1 MAHPL
6 VKIRRHVVLDR
17 GDDLSHEVRM
27 STTTITWPIIDEV
40 ASHLGATQ
48 ENRRKWRQAGRGV
61 PASWRIR
68 ITEALLARGVPV
80 SLSDFDSL
88 PENPGRI
95 AA

>member
-1 MAHPL
+1 MPHL
-6 VKIRRHVVLDR
+6 RMKIRRHVVLDR
-17 GDDLSHEVRM
+17 GDDLSHESVM
-27 STTTITWPIIDEV
+27 STAGINWSMIDEV

-48 ENRRKWRQAGRGV
+48 ENRRKWRQTGRGV
-61 PASWRIR
+61 PAAWRIK

-80 SLSDFDSL
+80 SLSDFDGL